1 MSRRRA
7 RELALQVLFQV
18 DVGRAKPENALVYTL
33 NECRA
38 TGETA
43 AFVRTLVEGTLS
55 HQQQID
61 DYLIRY
67 ATDWDLPRMSN
78 VDRNILRLSLF
89 EMLFDPATPV
99 NVAIDEALE
108 LAKIFSHKESPRF
121 INGILGHIAKEE
133 NAEPDNKQRPDAR
146 GQMSE

>member
-7 RELALQVLFQV
+7 REMAMQVLFQV
-18 DVGRAKPENALVYTL
+18 DVGKARPESALVYTL

-38 TGETA
+38 TGATA
-43 AFVRTLVEGTLS
+43 DFTRTLVAGTLE

-61 DYLIRY
+61 DYLTQY
-67 ATDWDLPRMSN
+67 ATDWDLPRMAN

-89 EMLFDPATPV
+89 EMLYYPTTPV

-108 LAKIFSHKESPRF
+108 LAKTFSHKDAPRF
-121 INGILGHIAKEE
+121 INGILGRIAKEVA
-133 NAEPDNKQRPDAR
+133 AES
-146 GQMSE
+146 G

>member
-1 MSRRRA
+1 M
-7 RELALQVLFQV
+7 ALQVLFQV
-18 DVGRAKPENALVYTL
+18 DVGKARPENALVYTL

-43 AFVRTLVEGTLS
+43 AFVRTLVEGTLR

-61 DYLIRY
+61 DYLVRY
-67 ATDWDLPRMSN
+67 ATDWDLPRMAN

-89 EMLFDPATPV
+89 EMLYHPATPV

-108 LAKIFSHKESPRF
+108 LAKTFSHKDAPRF
-121 INGILGHIAKEE
+121 INGILGRIVKEVHP
-133 NAEPDNKQRPDAR
+133 EPD
-146 GQMSE
+146 

>member
-1 MSRRRA
+1 M
-7 RELALQVLFQV
+7 ALQVLFQV
-18 DVGRAKPENALVYTL
+18 DVGKARPENALVYTL

-43 AFVRTLVEGTLS
+43 AFVRTLVEGTLK

-61 DYLIRY
+61 DYLVRY
-67 ATDWDLPRMSN
+67 ATDWDLPRMAN

-89 EMLFDPATPV
+89 EMLYHPATPV

-108 LAKIFSHKESPRF
+108 LAKTFSHKDAPRF
-121 INGILGHIAKEE
+121 INGILGRIAKEVH
-133 NAEPDNKQRPDAR
+133 AEPD
-146 GQMSE
+146 